1 MHRSL
6 RRRALR
12 ALLSLLL
19 ASPLA
24 CGRGDAAPTGPTAR
38 VERGR
43 LERIVVATG
52 TIEAENEVEVRSR
65 IPGIVETIH
74 VSAGDRV
81 KAGQPLIE
89 LEKELLDAMLA
100 EARAGLRAAEVEVH
114 YASIALRRVAG
125 LKQKEAAS
133 ERALDDGRDR
143 AEKAGAALA
152 KARAAVTSL
161 EVQRR
166 YATIT
171 APRDGTV
178 LDVDVEIGTAVAP
191 VGAVTGGTL
200 LATVADAA
208 KVHLEGLVDEN
219 EVGRIALG
227 QTARVRTEAFPERRF
242 AGVLRKIT
250 PLGKRVQN
258 VTYFEVEVELT
269 DADATLLRPRMSG
282 DAEIVAEVI
291 ESALHVPETALRYGT
306 EGALVRRLGGASGD
320 GGDAGQDVR
329 VEIGVVD
336 GAKVEIKSGLAEGDS
351 VVLQ

>member
-1 MHRSL
+1 MHRQRSWRVL
-6 RRRALR
+6 YALAWL
-12 ALLSLLL
+12 ALTSF
-19 ASPLA
+19 A
-24 CGRGDAAPTGPTAR
+24 CDRGDASPTGPVAR

-65 IPGIVETIH
+65 IPGIVEVIH
-74 VSAGDRV
+74 VSPGDRV
-81 KAGQPLIE
+81 QAGQPLIE
-89 LEKELLDAMLA
+89 LEKELLDAQLA
-100 EARAGLRAAEVEVH
+100 EARAGLRAAEVEER
-114 YASIALRRVAG
+114 YAAIALRRVTG

-133 ERALDDGRDR
+133 ARALDDGRDR
-143 AEKAGAALA
+143 AEKAVAALA
-152 KARAAVTSL
+152 KARAAAVSL

-200 LATVADAA
+200 LATVAEAA

-219 EVGRIALG
+219 EIGRIALG
-227 QTARVRTEAFPERRF
+227 QPARVRTEAYPERRF

-269 DADATLLRPRMSG
+269 DTDATLLRPRMSG

-291 ESALHVPETALRYGT
+291 EAALHVPETALRYGT
-306 EGALVRRLGGASGD
+306 EGALVRRIAGAGS
-320 GGDAGQDVR
+320 AAQEVR

-336 GAKVEIKSGLAEGDS
+336 GAKVEIRSGLAEGDT
-351 VVLQ
+351 VELQ

>member
-1 MHRSL
+1 MRRSL
-6 RRRALR
+6 RRRASG
-12 ALLSLLL
+12 ALLLCL
-19 ASPLA
+19 APLA
-24 CGRGDAAPTGPTAR
+24 CTRGDATPALPSAR

-65 IPGIVETIH
+65 IPGIVESIH
-74 VSAGDRV
+74 VSAGDPV

-100 EARAGLRAAEVEVH
+100 EARAGLQAAAVEER
-114 YASIALRRVAG
+114 YSAIGLQRVAG
-125 LKQKEAAS
+125 LKQKDATS
-133 ERALDDGRDR
+133 DRALDEARDR
-143 AEKAGAALA
+143 AEKASAALA
-152 KARAAVTSL
+152 KARASVTSL

-171 APRDGTV
+171 APRDGNV

-208 KVHLEGLVDEN
+208 RVHLEGLVDEN
-219 EVGRIALG
+219 EIGRISVG
-227 QTARVRTEAFPERRF
+227 QPARVRTEAFPERRF

-269 DADATLLRPRMSG
+269 DPDATLLRPRMSG

-291 ESALHVPETALRYGT
+291 EDALHVPETALRYDAV
-306 EGALVRRLGGASGD
+306 GAHVRRLAA
-320 GGDAGQDVR
+320 AGSEDVP

-336 GAKVEIKSGLAEGDS
+336 GAKVEIRKGLAEGEQ
-351 VVLQ
+351 VELQ